1 MKVPI
6 WDLPTRMFHWVLAGL
21 VGFSWWT
28 AETHRD
34 DLHIWSGV
42 AILTLLIF
50 RILWGFVGSSTARFA
65 NFVRGPRAV
74 FGYLR
79 GDWRGIGH
87 NPLGAISVIALLGL
101 LIVQVGLGLISSD
114 EDGLVEGPLAPLVSY
129 ATSDWA
135 VDLHEDLF
143 NVLLAFIG
151 LHLAAILFYRLRGKG
166 LIGPMVTGK
175 GTVEPGMEPMRR
187 GKTWIVILCLIAAI
201 GITRW
206 IIAGAPP
213 FS

>member
-143 NVLLAFIG
+143 NVLLVFIG
-151 LHLAAILFYRLRGKG
+151 LHVAAILFYRLRGKG
-166 LIGPMVTGK
+166 LIGPMVTGR

-187 GKTWIVILCLIAAI
+187 GKTWIAILCLIAAI

>member
-1 MKVPI
+1 MPI
-6 WDLPTRMFHWVLAGL
+6 WDLPTRLFHWVLAGL

-34 DLHIWSGV
+34 ALHIWSGM

-50 RILWGFVGSSTARFA
+50 RILWGFAGSSTARFA

-74 FGYLR
+74 LGYLR
-79 GDWRGIGH
+79 GEWRGIGH
-87 NPLGAISVIALLGL
+87 SPLGAISVIALLGL

-143 NVLLAFIG
+143 NILLAFIA
-151 LHLAAILFYRLRGKG
+151 LHVGAILFYRLRGKR
-166 LIGPMVTGK
+166 LIGPMITGR
-175 GTVEPGMEPMRR
+175 GAVEPGVEPMRR
-187 GKTWIVILCLIAAI
+187 GKVWVAILFLLIAI
-201 GITRW
+201 GVTRW

>member
-6 WDLPTRMFHWVLAGL
+6 WDLPTRLFHWALAGL

-34 DLHIWSGV
+34 DLHIWSGMAV
-42 AILTLLIF
+42 LTLLIF
-50 RILWGFVGSSTARFA
+50 RILWGFVGASTARFR

-79 GDWRGIGH
+79 GEWRGIGH
-87 NPLGAISVIALLGL
+87 SPLGAISVIALLGL

-114 EDGLVEGPLAPLVSY
+114 EDGLVEGPLALLVS
-129 ATSDWA
+129 ASTSDWA
-135 VDLHEDLF
+135 ADLHEDLF
-143 NVLLAFIG
+143 NVLLVLIG
-151 LHLAAILFYRLRGKG
+151 LHIAAILFYRLRGKR
-166 LIGPMVTGK
+166 LIGPMVTGR
-175 GTVEPGMEPMRR
+175 GAAEPGMEPMRR
-187 GKTWIVILCLIAAI
+187 GKAWVALLCLLIAI

>member
-6 WDLPTRMFHWVLAGL
+6 WDLPTRLFHWVLAGL

-42 AILTLLIF
+42 AVLTLLIF

-79 GDWRGIGH
+79 GEWKGIGH
-87 NPLGAISVIALLGL
+87 NPLGAISVIVLLGL
-101 LIVQVGLGLISSD
+101 LIVQVCLGLISSD
-114 EDGLVEGPLAPLVSY
+114 DDGLVEGPLAPLVSS
-129 ATSDWA
+129 ATSEWA
-135 VDLHEDLF
+135 VDLHETLF
-143 NVLLAFIG
+143 NVLLALIA
-151 LHLAAILFYRLRGKG
+151 LHLAAILFYRVLGKG
-166 LIGPMVTGK
+166 
-175 GTVEPGMEPMRR
+175 
-187 GKTWIVILCLIAAI
+187 
-201 GITRW
+201 
-206 IIAGAPP
+206 
-213 FS
+213 

>member
-6 WDLPTRMFHWVLAGL
+6 WDLPTRLSHWVLASL
-21 VGFSWWT
+21 VAFSWWT

-34 DLHIWSGV
+34 DLHIWSGL

-79 GDWRGIGH
+79 GEWKGIGH
-87 NPLGAISVIALLGL
+87 NPLGAISVIVLLGL
-101 LIVQVGLGLISSD
+101 LIVQVCLGLISSD
-114 EDGLVEGPLAPLVSY
+114 DDGLVEGPLAPLVSS
-129 ATSDWA
+129 ATSEWA
-135 VDLHEDLF
+135 VDLHETLF
-143 NVLLAFIG
+143 NVLLALIA
-151 LHLAAILFYRLRGKG
+151 LHLAAILFYRVRGKG
-166 LIGPMVTGK
+166 LIGPMVTGR
-175 GTVEPGMEPMRR
+175 GAAEPGTEPMRR
-187 GKTWIVILCLIAAI
+187 GKTRAALLCLLIAIA
-201 GITRW
+201 ITRW

>member
-6 WDLPTRMFHWVLAGL
+6 WDLPTRLFHWMLAGL

-34 DLHIWSGV
+34 DLHIWSGM

-79 GDWRGIGH
+79 GDWKGVGH
-87 NPLGAISVIALLGL
+87 NPLGAISVVALLGL
-101 LIVQVGLGLISSD
+101 LMVQVGLGLIAQMAAVAR
-114 EDGLVEGPLAPLVSY
+114 VE
-129 ATSDWA
+129 
-135 VDLHEDLF
+135 
-143 NVLLAFIG
+143 
-151 LHLAAILFYRLRGKG
+151 
-166 LIGPMVTGK
+166 
-175 GTVEPGMEPMRR
+175 VERRQRR
-187 GKTWIVILCLIAAI
+187 GVRHGVA
-201 GITRW
+201 
-206 IIAGAPP
+206 
-213 FS
+213 

>member
-1 MKVPI
+1 VKVPI

-87 NPLGAISVIALLGL
+87 NPLGAMSVIALLGL
-101 LIVQVGLGLISSD
+101 LVVQVGLGLISSD
-114 EDGLVEGPLAPLVSY
+114 DDGLVEGPLAPLVSY
-129 ATSDWA
+129 ATSNWA
-135 VDLHEDLF
+135 VDLHETLF
-143 NVLLAFIG
+143 NVLLSLIG

-175 GTVEPGMEPMRR
+175 GAVEPGMEPMRR
-187 GKTWIVILCLIAAI
+187 GKTWIAILCLIVAI